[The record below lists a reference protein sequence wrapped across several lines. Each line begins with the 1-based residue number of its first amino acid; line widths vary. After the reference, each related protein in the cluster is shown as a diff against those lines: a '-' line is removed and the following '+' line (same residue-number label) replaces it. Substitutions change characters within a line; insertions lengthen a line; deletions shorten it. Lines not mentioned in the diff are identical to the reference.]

1 MSDWK
6 EFSIGE
12 IADPT
17 DRYSFSGG
25 PFGSNLKSEEYTDGG
40 VRIIQLQNIGDG
52 YFKDN
57 YKIYTSEEK
66 ADELLSCNIYPGEI
80 ILSKMGDPVAR
91 ATLIPDSEE
100 RYLMASDG
108 IRLKVDTTRFD
119 STFILNAINSPQFR
133 NSAEA
138 VSVGSTRKRI
148 GLTTLKGLT
157 IYAPSLPEQKKIA
170 EILSGIDYFIEKV
183 ETEATKYESLRQAT
197 LYEYPLRH
205 SSGQVLL
212 GECAILQAGGTPDR
226 GKSSFWNGN
235 IPWVKTGEVNYN
247 LITSTE
253 ECISE
258 EGLQSSS
265 ARLLPEGSIL
275 MAMYGQG
282 VTRGRVAKLGISAST
297 NQACLAINS
306 CTPEM
311 SNDYLYWILTSK
323 YEHLRSQ
330 VQEGTQKNLSKGIV
344 GDQIIPLLEGRRQ
357 EEFCKL
363 CSNFDAL
370 IKLKRRE
377 ASALSKLKNSL
388 SSDLLSGRK
397 RVTI

>member
-1 MSDWK
+1 MSETRKIYRLRDVLEVARSPIDMK
-6 EFSIGE
+6 DEEEYMLASIRRRNGGMFDRETKKGGE
-12 IADPT
+12 ILTKTLNRVMPGSFVISKMQVVHGACGMAPLDFGDRCISASYASLLPT
-17 DRYSFSGG
+17 EPQRIDIGYLDAYATTKQSYDAFFRASHGVHIEKMTF
-25 PFGSNLKSEEYTDGG
+25 NLEEW
-40 VRIIQLQNIGDG
+40 LN
-52 YFKDN
+52 
-57 YKIYTSEEK
+57 
-66 ADELLSCNIYPGEI
+66 GEI
-80 ILSKMGDPVAR
+80 ELP
-91 ATLIPDSEE
+91 P
-100 RYLMASDG
+100 
-108 IRLKVDTTRFD
+108 
-119 STFILNAINSPQFR
+119 
-133 NSAEA
+133 
-138 VSVGSTRKRI
+138 
-148 GLTTLKGLT
+148 
-157 IYAPSLPEQKKIA
+157 LPEQKKIA
-170 EILSGIDYFIEKV
+170 EILSGIDHFIEKAKKEV
-183 ETEATKYESLRQAT
+183 MKYESLKQAT
-197 LYEYPLRH
+197 LYEYPLKY

-212 GECAILQAGGTPDR
+212 HECANLQAGGTPDR
-226 GKSSFWNGN
+226 GKSSFWDGN

-265 ARLLPEGSIL
+265 ARLLPKGSIL

-282 VTRGRVAKLGISAST
+282 VTRGRVAKLGISAAT

-306 CTPEM
+306 RTPEVG
-311 SNDYLYWILTSK
+311 NDYLYWILASK

-370 IKLKRRE
+370 IKLKRSE
-377 ASALSKLKNSL
+377 ASALSKLKNSI

-397 RVTI
+397 RVSI